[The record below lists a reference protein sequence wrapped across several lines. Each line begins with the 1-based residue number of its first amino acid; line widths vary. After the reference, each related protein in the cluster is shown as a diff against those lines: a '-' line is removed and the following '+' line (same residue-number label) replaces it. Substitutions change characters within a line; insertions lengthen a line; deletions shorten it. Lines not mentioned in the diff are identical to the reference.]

1 MYRFPLVFFKV
12 QIRKTF
18 QKGEKK
24 QSGKNG
30 GKESI
35 QSGSANWSCF
45 FFQTFS
51 KNGGLT
57 RDPKLYK
64 GDLQQSR
71 MNLAQFS
78 IYLAVMVSSA
88 GSLFGDVFWNSG
100 GSTHWVVR
108 HDFPGPP
115 GGNPW
120 WTLLK
125 VVCLGRHNWK
135 LLRRPTG
142 VSKILSPCRHFL
154 GIWGRDVKFSFFSL
168 SFFLG
173 NLD

>member
-18 QKGEKK
+18 QKGEKNNREK
-24 QSGKNG
+24 MG
-30 GKESI
+30 GKKASS
-35 QSGSANWSCF
+35 QGLQTGHV

-88 GSLFGDVFWNSG
+88 GILFGDVFWNSG
-100 GSTHWVVR
+100 GSTH
-108 HDFPGPP
+108 
-115 GGNPW
+115 
-120 WTLLK
+120 
-125 VVCLGRHNWK
+125 
-135 LLRRPTG
+135 
-142 VSKILSPCRHFL
+142 
-154 GIWGRDVKFSFFSL
+154 
-168 SFFLG
+168 
-173 NLD
+173 